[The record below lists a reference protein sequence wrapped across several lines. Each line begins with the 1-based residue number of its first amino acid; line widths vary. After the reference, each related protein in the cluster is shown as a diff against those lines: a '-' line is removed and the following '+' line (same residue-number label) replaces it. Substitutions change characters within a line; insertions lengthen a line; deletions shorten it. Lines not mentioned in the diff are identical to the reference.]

1 MMDKIL
7 AHVFI
12 ALTIAFGLYGQMVL
26 KWQVNLAGPLPVSW
40 PERGLYVARLLA
52 NPWVITSLAA
62 AFLGMVTWMMALAKV
77 DLSYAYPFTSLSF
90 VLILVASALV
100 FHEAMTPAKLFGLS
114 FIVLGL
120 FISSR

>member
-1 MMDKIL
+1 MDKIL

-40 PERGLYVARLLA
+40 PERALYVARLLA

-100 FHEAMTPAKLFGLS
+100 FHEAITPAKLFGLS